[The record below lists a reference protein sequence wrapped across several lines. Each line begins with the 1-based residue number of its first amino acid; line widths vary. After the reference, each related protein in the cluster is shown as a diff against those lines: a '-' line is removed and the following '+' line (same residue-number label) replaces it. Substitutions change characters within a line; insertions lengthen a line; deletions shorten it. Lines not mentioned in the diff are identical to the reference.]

1 MGSMK
6 ILVDLVSECRNGS
19 WRVPAVEVA
28 LVSLVAEGMVPLM
41 IPCLMA
47 EVDMRV
53 ELLRVVVACFWRCG
67 GDVLWWPCVLVRC
80 QCLLYLSR

>member
-28 LVSLVAEGMVPLM
+28 PVLLIAEGMVPSL

-47 EVDMRV
+47 AVDMWV
-53 ELLRVVVACFWRCG
+53 ELLRVVVACLWR
-67 GDVLWWPCVLVRC
+67 
-80 QCLLYLSR
+80 